1 MSTMFKQHS
10 PVLFS
15 QTRKQI
21 KAIPSLKVSPEIKKH
36 SVLSFHNIAYVDVT
50 VPLNWSHDVCT
61 TSQVGLLHPLLMLL
75 SYRPPLVSPICD
87 ERDNSSDSIKCKDSV
102 YGKDNLSPKLDNSW
116 NVGNNSCEYCHG
128 DSQNCELAYE
138 SDMDS
143 ESDEDDWSDEE
154 GSVYEDSDDD
164 PVVEFTNELSP
175 VQQDTSLS
183 ANRSQGMC
191 PIQSLCVPV
200 LNHTSSFSSE
210 ESGFCD
216 QNQSDWSD
224 GETDCEE
231 CPFDEGLWHMLQ
243 DQACFNF
250 LDCTNVKK
258 QVSKTDSKPLSSVTI
273 TPSSVTKKPSSV
285 TMDIND
291 TTLSDVTPK
300 INNIHDSTVT
310 TSCDGTLRCENIQCC
325 SPPNLTRDTSAL
337 SSNSLK
343 HVQKRV
349 TFKPECELV
358 EVHRIIAWNRKGP
371 WEQFA
376 IDRDRFWKRIES
388 VEKIIGPCL
397 KRKLSTCTGLK

>member
-10 PVLFS
+10 PILFR
-15 QTRKQI
+15 QIRDLEKQI
-21 KAIPSLKVSPEIKKH
+21 QTIPSIKFSPEIKKH

-50 VPLNWSHDVCT
+50 VPLKWSRNVCT

-87 ERDNSSDSIKCKDSV
+87 VRTVERDNSSNSIECKASV

-116 NVGNNSCEYCHG
+116 NVGNSSCEYCHG
-128 DSQNCELAYE
+128 DYQNCELAYE
-138 SDMDS
+138 SDIDS
-143 ESDEDDWSDEE
+143 ESGEDDWSGEE
-154 GSVYEDSDDD
+154 RSVYEDSDDD
-164 PVVEFTNELSP
+164 SVVEFIK
-175 VQQDTSLS
+175 QQDLS
-183 ANRSQGMC
+183 TNANQGMC
-191 PIQSLCVPV
+191 PVQNLCVPV

-224 GETDCEE
+224 DETDSEE

-243 DQACFNF
+243 EQACFNF
-250 LDCTNVKK
+250 SDCTNTKK
-258 QVSKTDSKPLSSVTI
+258 QVSKTCSKLLSSVTI
-273 TPSSVTKKPSSV
+273 TPSSVASSV
-285 TMDIND
+285 TMD

-300 INNIHDSTVT
+300 VNNIHDSTVT
-310 TSCDGTLRCENIQCC
+310 TSCDGTLRCENIQYC
-325 SPPNLTRDTSAL
+325 SPPNLTRDTSSP

-343 HVQKRV
+343 DVQKRV

-358 EVHRIIAWNRKGP
+358 EVHHIIAWDRKGP